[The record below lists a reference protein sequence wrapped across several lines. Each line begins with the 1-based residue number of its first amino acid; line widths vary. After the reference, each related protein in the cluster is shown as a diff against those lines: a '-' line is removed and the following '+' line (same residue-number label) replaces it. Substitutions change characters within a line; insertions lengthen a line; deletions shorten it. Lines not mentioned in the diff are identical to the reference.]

1 MAFDGFPLS
10 PYGRHLW
17 AYEWNE
23 INLEYL
29 ESAEKLKKASF
40 FFRMKCICVKC
51 DEIYLYT
58 LHNISR

>member
-17 AYEWNE
+17 AYEWDE

-29 ESAEKLKKASF
+29 ESAEKLRYLLF
-40 FFRMKCICVKC
+40 FKNEMHLCEV
-51 DEIYLYT
+51 
-58 LHNISR
+58 